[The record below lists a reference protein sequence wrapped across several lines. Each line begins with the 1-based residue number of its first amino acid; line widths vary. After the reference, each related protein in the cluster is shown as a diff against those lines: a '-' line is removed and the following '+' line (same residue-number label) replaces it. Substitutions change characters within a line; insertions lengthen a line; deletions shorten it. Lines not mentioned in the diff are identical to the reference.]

1 SLAHIEFETDKRI
14 KHALRHSHTHNPAH
28 RVLCLGCV
36 FGKDRLGLRLGN
48 AVRESLTWQ
57 QAMPVPDRGYPF
69 IVGIHA
75 SPEAF
80 KAFNKCQT
88 CFAEHHVLNMAQLDK
103 ARLFRHDFTDRGT
116 GCERADYAQHAR
128 LASMPLMLCAEGKSP
143 CAGAH
148 CGCYRNVYLRC
159 ER

>member
-88 CFAEHHVLNMAQLDK
+88 CFAE
-103 ARLFRHDFTDRGT
+103 
-116 GCERADYAQHAR
+116 QHAR